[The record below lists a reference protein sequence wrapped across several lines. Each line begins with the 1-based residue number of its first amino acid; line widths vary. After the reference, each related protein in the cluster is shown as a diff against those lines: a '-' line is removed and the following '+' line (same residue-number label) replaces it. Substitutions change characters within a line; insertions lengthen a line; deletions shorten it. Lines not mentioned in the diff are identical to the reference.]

1 MSKEKTNE
9 LYVAIATQK
18 GGIGKSTITM
28 LLANYLHNLGGKNV
42 GVVDCDDPQHSISDA
57 RERELLLIKNNEADK
72 EAAKDVFRKTGKRI
86 FPVVATNPV
95 DALDQAEILI
105 EDENL
110 DIVLFDLPGTIR
122 SKGVL
127 STLSQMDYIFVP
139 ISADRLVLESAL
151 QFVANFK
158 DNLMTTGKA
167 VTKEICLFWTM
178 VDGREKTDIYNL
190 YDEVIGD
197 LGISVL
203 NTRIPD
209 SKRFRRDFSE
219 PEKAVFRSTIF
230 LPDQHLL
237 RGSRI
242 KAFCFCSVHLHLR
255 IPFGGGHFSDP
266 HPQGRGE
273 KTIRPAGV
281 SAAFGLPYPLG
292 DASFDP
298 ANGGCWNTVQVV
310 A

>member
-28 LLANYLHNLGGKNV
+28 LLANYLHNIGGKNV

-57 RERELLLIKNNEADK
+57 RERELLLIKNNDADK

-95 DALDQAEILI
+95 DALEAEILI

-190 YDEVIGD
+190 YDEVIGE

-230 LPDQHLL
+230 LPDQYLL
-237 RGSRI
+237 RGSSI
-242 KAFCFCSVHLHLR
+242 KELADEILS
-255 IPFGGGHFSDP
+255 IIG
-266 HPQGRGE
+266 
-273 KTIRPAGV
+273 K
-281 SAAFGLPYPLG
+281 
-292 DASFDP
+292 
-298 ANGGCWNTVQVV
+298 
-310 A
+310 

>member
-28 LLANYLHNLGGKNV
+28 LLANYLHNIGGMNV

-105 EDENL
+105 EDENP

-127 STLSQMDYIFVP
+127 STLSQHSVTDGLYLCPHQCRQAGIGECAPV
-139 ISADRLVLESAL
+139 RCQL
-151 QFVANFK
+151 QGQSH
-158 DNLMTTGKA
+158 DH
-167 VTKEICLFWTM
+167 W
-178 VDGREKTDIYNL
+178 
-190 YDEVIGD
+190 
-197 LGISVL
+197 
-203 NTRIPD
+203 
-209 SKRFRRDFSE
+209 
-219 PEKAVFRSTIF
+219 
-230 LPDQHLL
+230 Q
-237 RGSRI
+237 
-242 KAFCFCSVHLHLR
+242 
-255 IPFGGGHFSDP
+255 GGHQRDMP
-266 HPQGRGE
+266 
-273 KTIRPAGV
+273 V
-281 SAAFGLPYPLG
+281 L
-292 DASFDP
+292 DD
-298 ANGGCWNTVQVV
+298 GGWS
-310 A
+310 

>member
-28 LLANYLHNLGGKNV
+28 LLANYLHNIGGMNV

-105 EDENL
+105 EDENP

-190 YDEVIGD
+190 YDEVIGE

-242 KAFCFCSVHLHLR
+242 KELADEILS
-255 IPFGGGHFSDP
+255 IIS
-266 HPQGRGE
+266 
-273 KTIRPAGV
+273 K
-281 SAAFGLPYPLG
+281 
-292 DASFDP
+292 
-298 ANGGCWNTVQVV
+298 
-310 A
+310 

>member
-1 MSKEKTNE
+1 MSKEKTTE

-18 GGIGKSTITM
+18 GGIGKSTITT

-42 GVVDCDDPQHSISDA
+42 GVIDCDDPQHSISDA

-86 FPVVATNPV
+86 FPVIATNPV

-105 EDENL
+105 EDEDI

-127 STLSQMDYIFVP
+127 NTLIHMDYIFVP
-139 ISADRLVLESAL
+139 VSADRMVLESAL

-167 VTKEICLFWTM
+167 VTREVFLFWTM
-178 VDGREKTDIYNL
+178 VDGREKTDIYSL
-190 YDEVIGD
+190 YDEVIGE
-197 LGISVL
+197 LGFTVL

-219 PEKAVFRSTIF
+219 PDKAVFRSTIF
-230 LPDQHLL
+230 LSDPHLL

-242 KAFCFCSVHLHLR
+242 KELAEEILS
-255 IPFGGGHFSDP
+255 IIS
-266 HPQGRGE
+266 
-273 KTIRPAGV
+273 K
-281 SAAFGLPYPLG
+281 
-292 DASFDP
+292 
-298 ANGGCWNTVQVV
+298 
-310 A
+310 

>member
-28 LLANYLHNLGGKNV
+28 LLANYLHNIGGKNV
-42 GVVDCDDPQHSISDA
+42 GVIDCDDPQHSISDA

-86 FPVVATNPV
+86 FPVIATNPV

-190 YDEVIGD
+190 YDEVIGE

-230 LPDQHLL
+230 LPDSQLL
-237 RGSRI
+237 KGSRI
-242 KAFCFCSVHLHLR
+242 KELADE
-255 IPFGGGHFSDP
+255 I
-266 HPQGRGE
+266 
-273 KTIRPAGV
+273 
-281 SAAFGLPYPLG
+281 LPII
-292 DASFDP
+292 SK
-298 ANGGCWNTVQVV
+298 
-310 A
+310 

>member
-28 LLANYLHNLGGKNV
+28 LLANYLHNIGGKNV

-151 QFVANFK
+151 QFVANAF
-158 DNLMTTGKA
+158 LYLIPVFPTA
-167 VTKEICLFWTM
+167 SVSVVTFPSRKRPC
-178 VDGREKTDIYNL
+178 
-190 YDEVIGD
+190 
-197 LGISVL
+197 SVL
-203 NTRIPD
+203 PYSYQT
-209 SKRFRRDFSE
+209 STCCVE
-219 PEKAVFRSTIF
+219 AV
-230 LPDQHLL
+230 
-237 RGSRI
+237 SRNWQT
-242 KAFCFCSVHLHLR
+242 KSFPLSASN
-255 IPFGGGHFSDP
+255 
-266 HPQGRGE
+266 
-273 KTIRPAGV
+273 RP
-281 SAAFGLPYPLG
+281 
-292 DASFDP
+292 
-298 ANGGCWNTVQVV
+298 
-310 A
+310 

>member
-1 MSKEKTNE
+1 MNDIYAKQILKIFANNPFDSFNHKQVESRIGVHDKGSRQ
-9 LYVAIATQK
+9 LVMAT
-18 GGIGKSTITM
+18 I
-28 LLANYLHNLGGKNV
+28 LVLA
-42 GVVDCDDPQHSISDA
+42 
-57 RERELLLIKNNEADK
+57 EAK
-72 EAAKDVFRKTGKRI
+72 
-86 FPVVATNPV
+86 
-95 DALDQAEILI
+95 ILI

-190 YDEVIGD
+190 YDEVIGE

-242 KAFCFCSVHLHLR
+242 K
-255 IPFGGGHFSDP
+255 
-266 HPQGRGE
+266 
-273 KTIRPAGV
+273 
-281 SAAFGLPYPLG
+281 
-292 DASFDP
+292 
-298 ANGGCWNTVQVV
+298 
-310 A
+310 

>member
-28 LLANYLHNLGGKNV
+28 LLANYFHNLCDKNV
-42 GVVDCDDPQHSISDA
+42 GVIDCDDPQHSICDA
-57 RERELLLIKNNEADK
+57 RERELLLIRNNEPHM

-95 DALDQAEILI
+95 DAIEQAEILI
-105 EDENL
+105 EDGNI
-110 DIVLFDLPGTIR
+110 DIVMFDLPGTIR

-127 STLSQMDYIFVP
+127 STLARMDYIFVP

-167 VTKEICLFWTM
+167 ATREIYLFWTM
-178 VDGREKTDIYNL
+178 VDGREKNSLYNL

-197 LGISVL
+197 LGFSVL
-203 NTRIPD
+203 RTRIPD

-230 LPDQHLL
+230 LPDSQLL
-237 RGSRI
+237 KGSRI
-242 KAFCFCSVHLHLR
+242 RELADEILSIIDK
-255 IPFGGGHFSDP
+255 
-266 HPQGRGE
+266 
-273 KTIRPAGV
+273 
-281 SAAFGLPYPLG
+281 
-292 DASFDP
+292 
-298 ANGGCWNTVQVV
+298 
-310 A
+310 

>member
-28 LLANYLHNLGGKNV
+28 LLANYLHNIGGKNV

-57 RERELLLIKNNEADK
+57 RERELLLIKNNDADK

-190 YDEVIGD
+190 YDEVIGE
-197 LGISVL
+197 LGISVSVL

-242 KAFCFCSVHLHLR
+242 KELADEILS
-255 IPFGGGHFSDP
+255 IIS
-266 HPQGRGE
+266 
-273 KTIRPAGV
+273 K
-281 SAAFGLPYPLG
+281 
-292 DASFDP
+292 
-298 ANGGCWNTVQVV
+298 
-310 A
+310 

>member
-1 MSKEKTNE
+1 
-9 LYVAIATQK
+9 
-18 GGIGKSTITM
+18 M
-28 LLANYLHNLGGKNV
+28 LLANYLHNIGGKNV

-167 VTKEICLFWTM
+167 VTM

-190 YDEVIGD
+190 YDEVIGE

-242 KAFCFCSVHLHLR
+242 KELADEILS
-255 IPFGGGHFSDP
+255 IIS
-266 HPQGRGE
+266 
-273 KTIRPAGV
+273 K
-281 SAAFGLPYPLG
+281 
-292 DASFDP
+292 
-298 ANGGCWNTVQVV
+298 
-310 A
+310 

>member
-1 MSKEKTNE
+1 
-9 LYVAIATQK
+9 
-18 GGIGKSTITM
+18 
-28 LLANYLHNLGGKNV
+28 
-42 GVVDCDDPQHSISDA
+42 
-57 RERELLLIKNNEADK
+57 
-72 EAAKDVFRKTGKRI
+72 
-86 FPVVATNPV
+86 V

-167 VTKEICLFWTM
+167 V
-178 VDGREKTDIYNL
+178 
-190 YDEVIGD
+190 VIGE

-242 KAFCFCSVHLHLR
+242 KELADEILS
-255 IPFGGGHFSDP
+255 IIS
-266 HPQGRGE
+266 
-273 KTIRPAGV
+273 K
-281 SAAFGLPYPLG
+281 
-292 DASFDP
+292 
-298 ANGGCWNTVQVV
+298 
-310 A
+310 

>member
-28 LLANYLHNLGGKNV
+28 LLANYLHNIGGKNV

-57 RERELLLIKNNEADK
+57 RERELLLIKNNDADK

-139 ISADRLVLESAL
+139 ISADRLV
-151 QFVANFK
+151 
-158 DNLMTTGKA
+158 
-167 VTKEICLFWTM
+167 FWTM

-190 YDEVIGD
+190 YDEVIGE

-242 KAFCFCSVHLHLR
+242 KELADEILFIIS
-255 IPFGGGHFSDP
+255 
-266 HPQGRGE
+266 
-273 KTIRPAGV
+273 K
-281 SAAFGLPYPLG
+281 
-292 DASFDP
+292 
-298 ANGGCWNTVQVV
+298 
-310 A
+310 

>member
-28 LLANYLHNLGGKNV
+28 LLANYLHNIGGKNV

-95 DALDQAEILI
+95 DALEQAEILI

-190 YDEVIGD
+190 YDEVIGE

-242 KAFCFCSVHLHLR
+242 KELADEILS
-255 IPFGGGHFSDP
+255 IIS
-266 HPQGRGE
+266 
-273 KTIRPAGV
+273 K
-281 SAAFGLPYPLG
+281 
-292 DASFDP
+292 
-298 ANGGCWNTVQVV
+298 
-310 A
+310 

>member
-28 LLANYLHNLGGKNV
+28 LLANYLHNIGGMNV

-57 RERELLLIKNNEADK
+57 RERELLLIKNNEADKEAAKENNEADK

-105 EDENL
+105 EDENP

-139 ISADRLVLESAL
+139 ISADRLVFCPHQCRQAGIGECAPVRCQL
-151 QFVANFK
+151 QGQSH
-158 DNLMTTGKA
+158 DH
-167 VTKEICLFWTM
+167 W
-178 VDGREKTDIYNL
+178 
-190 YDEVIGD
+190 
-197 LGISVL
+197 
-203 NTRIPD
+203 
-209 SKRFRRDFSE
+209 
-219 PEKAVFRSTIF
+219 
-230 LPDQHLL
+230 Q
-237 RGSRI
+237 
-242 KAFCFCSVHLHLR
+242 
-255 IPFGGGHFSDP
+255 GGHQRDMP
-266 HPQGRGE
+266 
-273 KTIRPAGV
+273 V
-281 SAAFGLPYPLG
+281 L
-292 DASFDP
+292 DD
-298 ANGGCWNTVQVV
+298 GGWS
-310 A
+310 

>member
-28 LLANYLHNLGGKNV
+28 LLANYLHNIGGKNV

-57 RERELLLIKNNEADK
+57 RERELLLIKNNDADK

-158 DNLMTTGKA
+158 DNL
-167 VTKEICLFWTM
+167 CLFWTM

-190 YDEVIGD
+190 YDEVIGE

-242 KAFCFCSVHLHLR
+242 KELADEILS
-255 IPFGGGHFSDP
+255 IIS
-266 HPQGRGE
+266 
-273 KTIRPAGV
+273 K
-281 SAAFGLPYPLG
+281 
-292 DASFDP
+292 
-298 ANGGCWNTVQVV
+298 
-310 A
+310 

>member
-1 MSKEKTNE
+1 
-9 LYVAIATQK
+9 
-18 GGIGKSTITM
+18 
-28 LLANYLHNLGGKNV
+28 
-42 GVVDCDDPQHSISDA
+42 
-57 RERELLLIKNNEADK
+57 
-72 EAAKDVFRKTGKRI
+72 
-86 FPVVATNPV
+86 
-95 DALDQAEILI
+95 
-105 EDENL
+105 
-110 DIVLFDLPGTIR
+110 VLFDLPGTIR

-190 YDEVIGD
+190 YDEVIGE

-230 LPDQHLL
+230 LPDSQLL
-237 RGSRI
+237 KGSRI
-242 KAFCFCSVHLHLR
+242 KELADEILS
-255 IPFGGGHFSDP
+255 IIS
-266 HPQGRGE
+266 
-273 KTIRPAGV
+273 K
-281 SAAFGLPYPLG
+281 
-292 DASFDP
+292 
-298 ANGGCWNTVQVV
+298 
-310 A
+310 